1 MLGFIGRR
9 VSQIIPLLIAL
20 SILIFIIIQLP
31 PGDYMTMYVMQLR
44 LAGNDVAEAEI
55 QRLTN
60 MYHLDKPLYDQYF
73 MWMRNILTKGDFGWS
88 MQWNRP
94 VMDVIGERLV
104 LTMVVS
110 ILTLIFTWCVAIPI
124 GIYSAT
130 HQYSLGDYF
139 FTFLGFIGISVP
151 GFLIVLVIVYT
162 VFARTGMAITGL
174 FSPEFIDAP
183 WSWARLVDMLK
194 HIWLPMVVIGLSGT
208 AGLIRTMRGM
218 LLDELQKQYVIT
230 ARAKGIAERA
240 LLFKY
245 PVRLAINPMI
255 STIGWLLPAII
266 SGEALVS
273 VVLNMPTTGPLLLKG
288 LLAQDMYLAG
298 SFLLITASLTVIG
311 TLLSDILL
319 AWLDPRIRFGAAVE
333 EG

>member
-1 MLGFIGRR
+1 
-9 VSQIIPLLIAL
+9 
-20 SILIFIIIQLP
+20 LP
-31 PGDYMTMYVMQLR
+31 HGDYMTMYVMQLR